1 MRKPCIKKSLYIS
14 QDNIGNLIFHLNSK
28 NVCKISINIDFIKK
42 LVLLMDGTYTEKE
55 LLEKIRKEGYDISQK
70 SLEYILKMFDERNFL
85 DEYEVFDSCGLSQ
98 EELKKY
104 DRQINSFALNG
115 KIRYQDAIKMQSVIK
130 RKKICVIGVG
140 GVGSHSLYGFAAMG
154 IGKIT
159 AVDFDKI
166 ELSNTSRQMLYWES
180 DIGKYKV
187 DVAKEKM
194 LKINPRVDYE
204 FINKKIS
211 SVEDVVKVA
220 KNSDMIYLCADTP
233 RGKIIDI
240 VDEAALLLRVPYY
253 VGSPTNDQIL
263 CGPLIL
269 PNSDIRYRSLI
280 GNHLIHEDKDIEKI
294 KEKVINN
301 QTARQRLFS
310 RFFEA
315 RCRTSLPTLSCL
327 AYFIYGGNC
336 LWQKTKL
343 KSMSQRYLT
352 ANWTLRTFS

>member
-194 LKINPRVDYE
+194 LKIN
-204 FINKKIS
+204 K
-211 SVEDVVKVA
+211 
-220 KNSDMIYLCADTP
+220 L
-233 RGKIIDI
+233 
-240 VDEAALLLRVPYY
+240 
-253 VGSPTNDQIL
+253 SP
-263 CGPLIL
+263 
-269 PNSDIRYRSLI
+269 
-280 GNHLIHEDKDIEKI
+280 
-294 KEKVINN
+294 
-301 QTARQRLFS
+301 
-310 RFFEA
+310 
-315 RCRTSLPTLSCL
+315 LS
-327 AYFIYGGNC
+327 
-336 LWQKTKL
+336 
-343 KSMSQRYLT
+343 
-352 ANWTLRTFS
+352 RTF

>member
-280 GNHLIHEDKDIEKI
+280 GNHLIHEDKDIEKK
-294 KEKVINN
+294 KEKVMTTIIEPFNAIAANIGVMEVIKYFTNYADCKVINK
-301 QTARQRLFS
+301 
-310 RFFEA
+310 
-315 RCRTSLPTLSCL
+315 SLLLNLVDMTIELLNYNNISE
-327 AYFIYGGNC
+327 GE
-336 LWQKTKL
+336 
-343 KSMSQRYLT
+343 
-352 ANWTLRTFS
+352 

>member
-140 GVGSHSLYGFAAMG
+140 GVGSHSLYGFAG
-154 IGKIT
+154 
-159 AVDFDKI
+159 
-166 ELSNTSRQMLYWES
+166 
-180 DIGKYKV
+180 
-187 DVAKEKM
+187 
-194 LKINPRVDYE
+194 
-204 FINKKIS
+204 
-211 SVEDVVKVA
+211 
-220 KNSDMIYLCADTP
+220 
-233 RGKIIDI
+233 
-240 VDEAALLLRVPYY
+240 
-253 VGSPTNDQIL
+253 
-263 CGPLIL
+263 
-269 PNSDIRYRSLI
+269 
-280 GNHLIHEDKDIEKI
+280 
-294 KEKVINN
+294 
-301 QTARQRLFS
+301 
-310 RFFEA
+310 
-315 RCRTSLPTLSCL
+315 
-327 AYFIYGGNC
+327 
-336 LWQKTKL
+336 
-343 KSMSQRYLT
+343 
-352 ANWTLRTFS
+352 